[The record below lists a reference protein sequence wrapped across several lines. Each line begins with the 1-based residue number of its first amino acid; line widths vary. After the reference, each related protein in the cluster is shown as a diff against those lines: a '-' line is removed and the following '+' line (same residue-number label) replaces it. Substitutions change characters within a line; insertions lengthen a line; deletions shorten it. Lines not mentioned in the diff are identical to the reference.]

1 MRRRRRQRRE
11 ERKSR
16 KKKTKKTNK
25 NRGKNEEQEQEKDDD
40 AFERAMMSSEYSRLQ
55 TIKRERARQRT
66 LSECE
71 KLDVIADAL
80 ANIER
85 EKKEL
90 ANARRHLRD
99 MNRAAKAAAQ
109 KVESDGLG
117 GGTVGIVGSSASSR
131 RGDEGGAGIAMS
143 SGARK
148 RRRRAKRRARSP
160 KAKQPHPSSRMMYF
174 LCTLQNIISVVCIL
188 SN

>member
-1 MRRRRRQRRE
+1 MGACFSQPSSSKSSSDE
-11 ERKSR
+11 EEDDKDEKKRKSR

-25 NRGKNEEQEQEKDDD
+25 NRGKNEEEEQEKDDEN

-143 SGARK
+143 GSAEAPPPREK
-148 RRRRAKRRARSP
+148 KSTLS
-160 KAKQPHPSSRMMYF
+160 KNETTSS
-174 LCTLQNIISVVCIL
+174 
-188 SN
+188 

>member
-1 MRRRRRQRRE
+1 VKMGACFSQPSSSSENE
-11 ERKSR
+11 EEDDKDEKKRKR
-16 KKKTKKTNK
+16 KKKTLKKTNK
-25 NRGKNEEQEQEKDDD
+25 NRGKKEEEEEHDDD
-40 AFERAMMSSEYSRLQ
+40 ENAFERAMMSSEYSRLQ
-55 TIKRERARQRT
+55 TIKRERAKQRT

-117 GGTVGIVGSSASSR
+117 GGTVGIVGSSAR
-131 RGDEGGAGIAMS
+131 RGDEGGAGIVMS
-143 SGARK
+143 SGSAEAPPPREK
-148 RRRRAKRRARSP
+148 KSTLS
-160 KAKQPHPSSRMMYF
+160 KNETTSS
-174 LCTLQNIISVVCIL
+174 
-188 SN
+188 

>member
-1 MRRRRRQRRE
+1 MKMGACFSQPSSSSKSSSSDDE
-11 ERKSR
+11 EEDDKDEKKRKR
-16 KKKTKKTNK
+16 KKKTLKKNK
-25 NRGKNEEQEQEKDDD
+25 NRKNEEENEKDDD
-40 AFERAMMSSEYSRLQ
+40 ENAFERAMMSSEYSRLQ

-117 GGTVGIVGSSASSR
+117 GGTVGIVGSSAR
-131 RGDEGGAGIAMS
+131 RGDEGGAGIVMS
-143 SGARK
+143 SGSAEAPPPREK
-148 RRRRAKRRARSP
+148 KSTLS
-160 KAKQPHPSSRMMYF
+160 KNETTSS
-174 LCTLQNIISVVCIL
+174 
-188 SN
+188 

>member
-1 MRRRRRQRRE
+1 MGACFSQPSSSKSSSDE
-11 ERKSR
+11 EEDDKDEKKRKSR

-25 NRGKNEEQEQEKDDD
+25 NRGKNEEEEQEKDDEN

-143 SGARK
+143 GSAEAPPPREK
-148 RRRRAKRRARSP
+148 KSTLS
-160 KAKQPHPSSRMMYF
+160 KSETTSS
-174 LCTLQNIISVVCIL
+174 
-188 SN
+188 

>member
-1 MRRRRRQRRE
+1 MGACFSQPSSSKSSSDE
-11 ERKSR
+11 EEDDKDEKKRKSR

-25 NRGKNEEQEQEKDDD
+25 NRGKNEEEEQEKDDEN

-131 RGDEGGAGIAMS
+131 R
-143 SGARK
+143 
-148 RRRRAKRRARSP
+148 RSN
-160 KAKQPHPSSRMMYF
+160 PSSRGSTRTTTASSRSPRP
-174 LCTLQNIISVVCIL
+174 CASSAPTTS
-188 SN
+188 SASPR

>member
-1 MRRRRRQRRE
+1 MKMGACFSQPSSSSENE
-11 ERKSR
+11 EEDDKDEKKRKR
-16 KKKTKKTNK
+16 KKKTLKKTNK
-25 NRGKNEEQEQEKDDD
+25 NRGKKEEEEEHDDD
-40 AFERAMMSSEYSRLQ
+40 ENAFERAMMSSEYSRLQ
-55 TIKRERARQRT
+55 TIKRERAKQRT

-117 GGTVGIVGSSASSR
+117 GGTVGIVGSSAR
-131 RGDEGGAGIAMS
+131 RGDEGGAGIVMS
-143 SGARK
+143 SGSAEAPPPREK
-148 RRRRAKRRARSP
+148 KSTLS
-160 KAKQPHPSSRMMYF
+160 KNETTSS
-174 LCTLQNIISVVCIL
+174 
-188 SN
+188 

>member
-1 MRRRRRQRRE
+1 MGACFSQPSSSSSDE
-11 ERKSR
+11 EEDDDKDEKRKR
-16 KKKTKKTNK
+16 KKKTLKKTNK

-143 SGARK
+143 SGSAE
-148 RRRRAKRRARSP
+148 AP
-160 KAKQPHPSSRMMYF
+160 PPHKKKSTLSKNETTSS
-174 LCTLQNIISVVCIL
+174 
-188 SN
+188 

>member
-1 MRRRRRQRRE
+1 MGACFSQPSSSSSKSSSDE
-11 ERKSR
+11 EEDDDKDEKRKR

-25 NRGKNEEQEQEKDDD
+25 NRGKNEEEEQEKDED

-85 EKKEL
+85 E
-90 ANARRHLRD
+90 
-99 MNRAAKAAAQ
+99 
-109 KVESDGLG
+109 
-117 GGTVGIVGSSASSR
+117 
-131 RGDEGGAGIAMS
+131 
-143 SGARK
+143 
-148 RRRRAKRRARSP
+148 
-160 KAKQPHPSSRMMYF
+160 
-174 LCTLQNIISVVCIL
+174 L
-188 SN
+188 SLIHI

>member
-1 MRRRRRQRRE
+1 
-11 ERKSR
+11 
-16 KKKTKKTNK
+16 
-25 NRGKNEEQEQEKDDD
+25 
-40 AFERAMMSSEYSRLQ
+40 
-55 TIKRERARQRT
+55 
-66 LSECE
+66 
-71 KLDVIADAL
+71 VIADAL

-131 RGDEGGAGIAMS
+131 RGDEGGAGIVMS
-143 SGARK
+143 SGSAEAPPTREK
-148 RRRRAKRRARSP
+148 KSTLS
-160 KAKQPHPSSRMMYF
+160 KNETTSS
-174 LCTLQNIISVVCIL
+174 
-188 SN
+188 

>member
-1 MRRRRRQRRE
+1 MGACFSQPSSSKSSSDE
-11 ERKSR
+11 EEDDKDEKKRKSR

-25 NRGKNEEQEQEKDDD
+25 NRGKNEEEEQEKDDEN

-117 GGTVGIVGSSASSR
+117 GGTVGIVGSSAR
-131 RGDEGGAGIAMS
+131 RGDEGGAGIVMS
-143 SGARK
+143 SGSAEAPPPREK
-148 RRRRAKRRARSP
+148 KSTLS
-160 KAKQPHPSSRMMYF
+160 KNETTSS
-174 LCTLQNIISVVCIL
+174 
-188 SN
+188 

>member
-1 MRRRRRQRRE
+1 MGACFSQPSSSKSSSDE
-11 ERKSR
+11 EDDDDKDEKKRKSR

-25 NRGKNEEQEQEKDDD
+25 NRGKNEEEEQEKDDD

-143 SGARK
+143 SGSAE
-148 RRRRAKRRARSP
+148 AP
-160 KAKQPHPSSRMMYF
+160 PPHKKKSTLSKNETTSS
-174 LCTLQNIISVVCIL
+174 
-188 SN
+188 

>member
-1 MRRRRRQRRE
+1 VKMGACFSQPSSSSKSSSSENE
-11 ERKSR
+11 EEDDKDEKKRKR
-16 KKKTKKTNK
+16 KKKTLKKTNK
-25 NRGKNEEQEQEKDDD
+25 NRGKNEEEEEHDDD
-40 AFERAMMSSEYSRLQ
+40 ENAFERAMMSSEYLRLQ
-55 TIKRERARQRT
+55 TIKRERAKQRT

-117 GGTVGIVGSSASSR
+117 GGTVGIVGSSAR
-131 RGDEGGAGIAMS
+131 RGDEGGAGIVMS
-143 SGARK
+143 SGSAEAPPPREK
-148 RRRRAKRRARSP
+148 KSTLS
-160 KAKQPHPSSRMMYF
+160 KNETTSS
-174 LCTLQNIISVVCIL
+174 
-188 SN
+188 

>member
-1 MRRRRRQRRE
+1 MWFLSVKMGACFSQPSSSSSDE
-11 ERKSR
+11 EEDDDKDEKRKR
-16 KKKTKKTNK
+16 KKKTLKKTNK

-143 SGARK
+143 SGSAE
-148 RRRRAKRRARSP
+148 AP
-160 KAKQPHPSSRMMYF
+160 PPHKKKSTLSKNETTSS
-174 LCTLQNIISVVCIL
+174 
-188 SN
+188 

>member
-1 MRRRRRQRRE
+1 MGACFSQPSSSKSSSDE
-11 ERKSR
+11 EEDDKDEKKRKSR

-25 NRGKNEEQEQEKDDD
+25 NRGKNEEEEQEKDDEN

-131 RGDEGGAGIAMS
+131 RGDEGGAGIVMS
-143 SGARK
+143 SGSAEAPPTREK
-148 RRRRAKRRARSP
+148 KSTLS
-160 KAKQPHPSSRMMYF
+160 KNETTSS
-174 LCTLQNIISVVCIL
+174 
-188 SN
+188 

>member
-1 MRRRRRQRRE
+1 MGACFSQPSSSKSSSDE
-11 ERKSR
+11 EEEEDKDEKKRKSR

-90 ANARRHLRD
+90 ANARRYLRD

-131 RGDEGGAGIAMS
+131 RGDEGGAGIVMS
-143 SGARK
+143 SASAEAPPQREK
-148 RRRRAKRRARSP
+148 KSTLS
-160 KAKQPHPSSRMMYF
+160 KIETSS
-174 LCTLQNIISVVCIL
+174 S
-188 SN
+188 

>member
-1 MRRRRRQRRE
+1 MGACFSQPSSSSSDE
-11 ERKSR
+11 EEDDDKDEKRKR
-16 KKKTKKTNK
+16 KKKTLKKTNK

-131 RGDEGGAGIAMS
+131 RGDEGGAGIVMS
-143 SGARK
+143 SGSAEAPPTREK
-148 RRRRAKRRARSP
+148 KSTLS
-160 KAKQPHPSSRMMYF
+160 KNETTSS
-174 LCTLQNIISVVCIL
+174 
-188 SN
+188 

>member
-1 MRRRRRQRRE
+1 MGACFSQPSSSSKSSSSENE
-11 ERKSR
+11 EEDDKDEKKRKR
-16 KKKTKKTNK
+16 KKKTLKKNK
-25 NRGKNEEQEQEKDDD
+25 NRGKNEEEEEHDDD
-40 AFERAMMSSEYSRLQ
+40 ENAFERAMMSSEYSRLQ

-131 RGDEGGAGIAMS
+131 RGDEGGAGIVMS
-143 SGARK
+143 SGSAEAPPPREK
-148 RRRRAKRRARSP
+148 KSTLS
-160 KAKQPHPSSRMMYF
+160 KNETTSS
-174 LCTLQNIISVVCIL
+174 
-188 SN
+188 

>member
-1 MRRRRRQRRE
+1 MGACFSQPSSSSSKSSSDE
-11 ERKSR
+11 EEEEKDEKKRKSR

-143 SGARK
+143 SGSAEAPPPRK
-148 RRRRAKRRARSP
+148 KKSTLS
-160 KAKQPHPSSRMMYF
+160 KSETTSS
-174 LCTLQNIISVVCIL
+174 
-188 SN
+188 

>member
-1 MRRRRRQRRE
+1 MKMGACFSQPSSSSENE
-11 ERKSR
+11 EEDDKDEKKRKR
-16 KKKTKKTNK
+16 KKKTLKKTNK
-25 NRGKNEEQEQEKDDD
+25 NRGKKEEEEEHDDD
-40 AFERAMMSSEYSRLQ
+40 ENAFERAMMSSEYSRLQ

-117 GGTVGIVGSSASSR
+117 GGTVGIVGSSAR
-131 RGDEGGAGIAMS
+131 RGDEGGAGIVMS
-143 SGARK
+143 SGSAEAPPPREK
-148 RRRRAKRRARSP
+148 KSTLS
-160 KAKQPHPSSRMMYF
+160 KNETTSS
-174 LCTLQNIISVVCIL
+174 
-188 SN
+188 

>member
-1 MRRRRRQRRE
+1 MGACFSQPSSSKSSSDE
-11 ERKSR
+11 EEEDDKDEKRKSR

-25 NRGKNEEQEQEKDDD
+25 NRGMNEEEEQEKDDD
-40 AFERAMMSSEYSRLQ
+40 AFERAMMTSEYSRLQ

-131 RGDEGGAGIAMS
+131 RGDEGGAGIVMS
-143 SGARK
+143 SGSAEAPPTREK
-148 RRRRAKRRARSP
+148 KSTLS
-160 KAKQPHPSSRMMYF
+160 KNETTSS
-174 LCTLQNIISVVCIL
+174 
-188 SN
+188 

>member
-1 MRRRRRQRRE
+1 MGACFSQPSSSKSSSDE
-11 ERKSR
+11 EDDDDKDEKKRKSR

-25 NRGKNEEQEQEKDDD
+25 NRGKNEEEEQEKDDD

-99 MNRAAKAAAQ
+99 MNRAAKVAAQ

-143 SGARK
+143 SGSAE
-148 RRRRAKRRARSP
+148 AP
-160 KAKQPHPSSRMMYF
+160 PPHKKKSTLSKNETTSS
-174 LCTLQNIISVVCIL
+174 
-188 SN
+188 

>member
-1 MRRRRRQRRE
+1 MGACFSQPSSSSKSSSDE
-11 ERKSR
+11 EEEEDKDEKKRKSR

-131 RGDEGGAGIAMS
+131 RGDEGGAGIVLS
-143 SGARK
+143 SGSAEAPPTREK
-148 RRRRAKRRARSP
+148 KSTLSINETT
-160 KAKQPHPSSRMMYF
+160 SS
-174 LCTLQNIISVVCIL
+174 
-188 SN
+188 

>member
-1 MRRRRRQRRE
+1 VKMGACFSQPSSSSKSSSSENE
-11 ERKSR
+11 EEDDKDEKKRKR
-16 KKKTKKTNK
+16 KKKTLKKTNK
-25 NRGKNEEQEQEKDDD
+25 NRGKKEEEEEHDDEEN

-55 TIKRERARQRT
+55 TIKRERAKQRT

-117 GGTVGIVGSSASSR
+117 GGTVGIVGSSAR
-131 RGDEGGAGIAMS
+131 RGDEGGAGIVMS
-143 SGARK
+143 SGSAEAPPPREK
-148 RRRRAKRRARSP
+148 KSTLS
-160 KAKQPHPSSRMMYF
+160 KNETTSS
-174 LCTLQNIISVVCIL
+174 
-188 SN
+188 

>member
-1 MRRRRRQRRE
+1 MGACFSQPSSSSSDE
-11 ERKSR
+11 EEDDDKDEKRKR
-16 KKKTKKTNK
+16 KKKTLKKTNK

-117 GGTVGIVGSSASSR
+117 GGTVGIVGSR
-131 RGDEGGAGIAMS
+131 RGGEGGAGIVMS
-143 SGARK
+143 SASAEAPPPREK
-148 RRRRAKRRARSP
+148 KSTLS
-160 KAKQPHPSSRMMYF
+160 KNETTSS
-174 LCTLQNIISVVCIL
+174 
-188 SN
+188 

>member
-1 MRRRRRQRRE
+1 MGACFSQPSSSKSSSDE
-11 ERKSR
+11 EEDDKDEKKRKSR

-25 NRGKNEEQEQEKDDD
+25 NRGKNEEEEQEKDDEN

-55 TIKRERARQRT
+55 TIKRERAKQRT

-117 GGTVGIVGSSASSR
+117 GGTVGIVGSSAR
-131 RGDEGGAGIAMS
+131 RGDEGGAGIVMS
-143 SGARK
+143 SGSAEAPPPREK
-148 RRRRAKRRARSP
+148 KSTLS
-160 KAKQPHPSSRMMYF
+160 KNETTSS
-174 LCTLQNIISVVCIL
+174 
-188 SN
+188 

>member
-1 MRRRRRQRRE
+1 MGACFSQPSSSKSSSDE
-11 ERKSR
+11 EEDDKDEKKRKSR

-25 NRGKNEEQEQEKDDD
+25 NRGKNEEEEQEKDDEN

-55 TIKRERARQRT
+55 TIKRERAKQRT

-117 GGTVGIVGSSASSR
+117 GGTVGIVGSSAR
-131 RGDEGGAGIAMS
+131 RGDEGGAGIVMS
-143 SGARK
+143 SESAEAPPPREK
-148 RRRRAKRRARSP
+148 KSTLS
-160 KAKQPHPSSRMMYF
+160 KNETTSS
-174 LCTLQNIISVVCIL
+174 
-188 SN
+188 

>member
-1 MRRRRRQRRE
+1 MKMGACFSQPSSSSKSSSSENE
-11 ERKSR
+11 EEDDKDEKKRKR
-16 KKKTKKTNK
+16 KKKTLKKTNK
-25 NRGKNEEQEQEKDDD
+25 NRGKKEEEEEHDDD
-40 AFERAMMSSEYSRLQ
+40 ENAFERAMMSSEYSRLQ
-55 TIKRERARQRT
+55 TIKRERAKQRT

-117 GGTVGIVGSSASSR
+117 GGTVGIVGSSAR
-131 RGDEGGAGIAMS
+131 RGDEGGAGIVMS
-143 SGARK
+143 SGSAEAPPPREK
-148 RRRRAKRRARSP
+148 KSTLS
-160 KAKQPHPSSRMMYF
+160 KNETTSS
-174 LCTLQNIISVVCIL
+174 
-188 SN
+188 

>member
-1 MRRRRRQRRE
+1 VKMGACFSQPSSSSKSSSSENE
-11 ERKSR
+11 EEDDKDEKKRKR
-16 KKKTKKTNK
+16 KKKTLKKTNK
-25 NRGKNEEQEQEKDDD
+25 NRGKKEEEEEHDDD
-40 AFERAMMSSEYSRLQ
+40 ENAFERAMMSSEYSRLQ
-55 TIKRERARQRT
+55 TIKRERAKQRT

-117 GGTVGIVGSSASSR
+117 GGTVGIVGSSAR
-131 RGDEGGAGIAMS
+131 RGDEGGAGIVMS
-143 SGARK
+143 SGSAEAPPPREK
-148 RRRRAKRRARSP
+148 KSTLS
-160 KAKQPHPSSRMMYF
+160 KNETTSS
-174 LCTLQNIISVVCIL
+174 
-188 SN
+188 

>member
-1 MRRRRRQRRE
+1 MKMGACFSQPSSSSKSSSSDDE
-11 ERKSR
+11 EEDDKDEKKRKR
-16 KKKTKKTNK
+16 KKKTLKKTNK
-25 NRGKNEEQEQEKDDD
+25 NRGKKEEEEEHDDD
-40 AFERAMMSSEYSRLQ
+40 ENAFERAMMSSEYSRLQ
-55 TIKRERARQRT
+55 TIKRERAKQRT

-117 GGTVGIVGSSASSR
+117 GGTVGIVGSSAR
-131 RGDEGGAGIAMS
+131 RGDEGGAGIVMS
-143 SGARK
+143 SGSAEAPPPREK
-148 RRRRAKRRARSP
+148 KSTLS
-160 KAKQPHPSSRMMYF
+160 KNETTSS
-174 LCTLQNIISVVCIL
+174 
-188 SN
+188 

>member
-1 MRRRRRQRRE
+1 
-11 ERKSR
+11 
-16 KKKTKKTNK
+16 
-25 NRGKNEEQEQEKDDD
+25 
-40 AFERAMMSSEYSRLQ
+40 MMSSEYSRLQ

-131 RGDEGGAGIAMS
+131 RGDEGGAGNAMS
-143 SGARK
+143 GSAEAPPPREK
-148 RRRRAKRRARSP
+148 KSTLS
-160 KAKQPHPSSRMMYF
+160 KSETTSS
-174 LCTLQNIISVVCIL
+174 
-188 SN
+188 

>member
-1 MRRRRRQRRE
+1 MGACFSQPSSSSSKSSSDEKE
-11 ERKSR
+11 EDKDEKKRKSR

-25 NRGKNEEQEQEKDDD
+25 NRGKNEEEEQEKDED

-71 KLDVIADAL
+71 KLDVIADGL

-143 SGARK
+143 SGSAE
-148 RRRRAKRRARSP
+148 AP
-160 KAKQPHPSSRMMYF
+160 PPHKKKSTLSKNETTSS
-174 LCTLQNIISVVCIL
+174 
-188 SN
+188 

>member
-1 MRRRRRQRRE
+1 MGACFSQPSSSSSDE
-11 ERKSR
+11 EEDDDKDEKRKR
-16 KKKTKKTNK
+16 KKKTLKKTNK

-131 RGDEGGAGIAMS
+131 RGDEGGAGIVLS
-143 SGARK
+143 SGSAEAPPTREK
-148 RRRRAKRRARSP
+148 KSTLS
-160 KAKQPHPSSRMMYF
+160 KNETTSS
-174 LCTLQNIISVVCIL
+174 
-188 SN
+188 

>member
-1 MRRRRRQRRE
+1 MGACFSQPSSSSSDE
-11 ERKSR
+11 EEDDDKDEKRKR
-16 KKKTKKTNK
+16 KKKTLKKTNK

-99 MNRAAKAAAQ
+99 MNRAAKVAAQ

-143 SGARK
+143 SGSAE
-148 RRRRAKRRARSP
+148 AP
-160 KAKQPHPSSRMMYF
+160 PPHKKKSTLSKNETTSS
-174 LCTLQNIISVVCIL
+174 
-188 SN
+188 

>member
-1 MRRRRRQRRE
+1 
-11 ERKSR
+11 
-16 KKKTKKTNK
+16 
-25 NRGKNEEQEQEKDDD
+25 
-40 AFERAMMSSEYSRLQ
+40 MSSEYSRLQ

-131 RGDEGGAGIAMS
+131 RGDEGGAGIAMNGSAEAPPPRKKKSTLSKSETTS
-143 SGARK
+143 S
-148 RRRRAKRRARSP
+148 
-160 KAKQPHPSSRMMYF
+160 
-174 LCTLQNIISVVCIL
+174 
-188 SN
+188 

>member
-1 MRRRRRQRRE
+1 
-11 ERKSR
+11 
-16 KKKTKKTNK
+16 
-25 NRGKNEEQEQEKDDD
+25 
-40 AFERAMMSSEYSRLQ
+40 MMSSEYSRLQ

-131 RGDEGGAGIAMS
+131 RGDEGGAGIVMS
-143 SGARK
+143 SGSAEAPPTREK
-148 RRRRAKRRARSP
+148 KSTLS
-160 KAKQPHPSSRMMYF
+160 KNETTSS
-174 LCTLQNIISVVCIL
+174 
-188 SN
+188 

>member
-1 MRRRRRQRRE
+1 MGACFSQPSSSSKSSSDE
-11 ERKSR
+11 EEDDDKDEKRKR
-16 KKKTKKTNK
+16 KKKTLKKTNK
-25 NRGKNEEQEQEKDDD
+25 NRGKNKEEEQEKDDD

-99 MNRAAKAAAQ
+99 MNRAAKVAAQ

-143 SGARK
+143 SGSAE
-148 RRRRAKRRARSP
+148 AP
-160 KAKQPHPSSRMMYF
+160 PPHKKKSTLSKNETTSS
-174 LCTLQNIISVVCIL
+174 
-188 SN
+188 

>member
-1 MRRRRRQRRE
+1 MKMGACFSQPSSSSKSSSSDDE
-11 ERKSR
+11 EEDDKDEKKRKR
-16 KKKTKKTNK
+16 KKKTLKKNK
-25 NRGKNEEQEQEKDDD
+25 NRGKKEEEEEQDDD
-40 AFERAMMSSEYSRLQ
+40 ENAFERAMMSSEYSRLQ

-117 GGTVGIVGSSASSR
+117 GGTVGIVGSSAR
-131 RGDEGGAGIAMS
+131 RGDEGGAGIVMS
-143 SGARK
+143 SGSAEAPPPREK
-148 RRRRAKRRARSP
+148 KSTLS
-160 KAKQPHPSSRMMYF
+160 KNETTSS
-174 LCTLQNIISVVCIL
+174 
-188 SN
+188 

>member
-1 MRRRRRQRRE
+1 MKMGACFSQPSSSSENE
-11 ERKSR
+11 EEDDKDEKKRKR
-16 KKKTKKTNK
+16 KKKTLKKNK
-25 NRGKNEEQEQEKDDD
+25 NRKNEEENEKDDD
-40 AFERAMMSSEYSRLQ
+40 ENAFERAMMSSEYSRLQ

-117 GGTVGIVGSSASSR
+117 GGTVGIVGSSAR
-131 RGDEGGAGIAMS
+131 RGDEGGAGIVMS
-143 SGARK
+143 SGSAEAPPPREK
-148 RRRRAKRRARSP
+148 KSTLS
-160 KAKQPHPSSRMMYF
+160 KNETTSS
-174 LCTLQNIISVVCIL
+174 
-188 SN
+188 

>member
-1 MRRRRRQRRE
+1 MGACFSQPSSSKSSSDE
-11 ERKSR
+11 EDDDDKDEKKRKSR

-25 NRGKNEEQEQEKDDD
+25 NRGKNEEEEQEKDDD

-99 MNRAAKAAAQ
+99 MSRAAKAAAQ

-131 RGDEGGAGIAMS
+131 RGDEGGAGIVMS
-143 SGARK
+143 SGSAE
-148 RRRRAKRRARSP
+148 AP
-160 KAKQPHPSSRMMYF
+160 PHEKKSTLSKIETTSS
-174 LCTLQNIISVVCIL
+174 
-188 SN
+188 

>member
-1 MRRRRRQRRE
+1 
-11 ERKSR
+11 
-16 KKKTKKTNK
+16 
-25 NRGKNEEQEQEKDDD
+25 
-40 AFERAMMSSEYSRLQ
+40 
-55 TIKRERARQRT
+55 
-66 LSECE
+66 
-71 KLDVIADAL
+71 VIADAL

-99 MNRAAKAAAQ
+99 MNRAAKVAAQ

-143 SGARK
+143 SGSAE
-148 RRRRAKRRARSP
+148 AP
-160 KAKQPHPSSRMMYF
+160 PPHKKKSTLSKNETTSS
-174 LCTLQNIISVVCIL
+174 
-188 SN
+188 